1 MKNYLP
7 LGSIV
12 RLKGGSKKMMIYG
25 RAQKAGANGKMYDY
39 LACLYPQ
46 GFIKANMLLCFN
58 EDQIEEV
65 LFTGYSDEEE
75 PQFVER
81 LNALVESLAQAA
93 ETEPEKAE
101 KTDGEA

>member
-1 MKNYLP
+1 MKTYLP

-25 RAQKAGANGKMYDY
+25 RAQKAGATGKMYDY

-65 LFTGYSDEEE
+65 LFTGYSDEDET
-75 PQFVER
+75 QFVER
-81 LNALVESLAQAA
+81 LNILVDNMTQATEKETAA
-93 ETEPEKAE
+93 EA
-101 KTDGEA
+101 